1 MFSKKYFPKKSL
13 LTEESIDQNF
23 WRTKL
28 ILKANKTILL
38 MNTTNKAKLEVI
50 RADLK
55 IKALTQARDLAS
67 QETQN
72 YQKKAADDL

>member
-1 MFSKKYFPKKSL
+1 M
-13 LTEESIDQNF
+13 TEESIDQNF